1 MIAPQI
7 HKISIHVGML
17 DEEGWSGC
25 DNGSI
30 AKQKSNSKL
39 TSIENELKRFT
50 SAFNNSHLT
59 LC

>member
-39 TSIENELKRFT
+39 T
-50 SAFNNSHLT
+50 
-59 LC
+59 